1 MGRERIRKVAL
12 VTIWILA
19 VAAAVIFRHVA
30 RLTTNLKLSVWL
42 SDGRTAIYFIT
53 YIVWGILLRR
63 HVVVRT
69 VKRWLSAIV
78 FLMLF
83 WMIVRTVK
91 FRLPNTSVWGRY
103 LWYSYYLPM
112 IFIPLFCLYTSLHIR
127 KSEDYRLPL
136 WSVFAAGVSTALFVL
151 VMTNDVHQAVFSFGE
166 ETFWSDD
173 QYHYSW
179 GYYIVMIWVAVCMCM
194 TLLFMM
200 RGAKVPHSK
209 KRKLLPF
216 VPILLIG
223 IYAISYIAKI
233 QALRLIAGDMTS
245 VICQLVMISITCCM
259 WSGLIPV
266 NTGYEQFFNGSTL
279 NAQIR
284 RNDASILASSHNSS
298 LLSEQMVR
306 QALQTGCCTEKN
318 IRVKAGAI

>member
-1 MGRERIRKVAL
+1 MAL

-63 HVVVRT
+63 HVVVRS

-112 IFIPLFCLYTSLHIR
+112 IFIPLFVCTHRFTLENQRITDCRYGAFLQQGLVLHFLYL
-127 KSEDYRLPL
+127 
-136 WSVFAAGVSTALFVL
+136 
-151 VMTNDVHQAVFSFGE
+151 
-166 ETFWSDD
+166 
-173 QYHYSW
+173 
-179 GYYIVMIWVAVCMCM
+179 
-194 TLLFMM
+194 
-200 RGAKVPHSK
+200 
-209 KRKLLPF
+209 
-216 VPILLIG
+216 
-223 IYAISYIAKI
+223 
-233 QALRLIAGDMTS
+233 
-245 VICQLVMISITCCM
+245 
-259 WSGLIPV
+259 
-266 NTGYEQFFNGSTL
+266 
-279 NAQIR
+279 
-284 RNDASILASSHNSS
+284 
-298 LLSEQMVR
+298 
-306 QALQTGCCTEKN
+306 
-318 IRVKAGAI
+318 

>member
-12 VTIWILA
+12 VTIWILE

-63 HVVVRT
+63 HVVVRS

-91 FRLPNTSVWGRY
+91 FRLPNTSVLGRY
-103 LWYSYYLPM
+103 LWYSYYL
-112 IFIPLFCLYTSLHIR
+112 
-127 KSEDYRLPL
+127 
-136 WSVFAAGVSTALFVL
+136 
-151 VMTNDVHQAVFSFGE
+151 
-166 ETFWSDD
+166 
-173 QYHYSW
+173 
-179 GYYIVMIWVAVCMCM
+179 
-194 TLLFMM
+194 
-200 RGAKVPHSK
+200 
-209 KRKLLPF
+209 
-216 VPILLIG
+216 
-223 IYAISYIAKI
+223 
-233 QALRLIAGDMTS
+233 TS

-284 RNDASILASSHNSS
+284 RNDASILVSSHNSS

-306 QALQTGCCTEKN
+306 QAMQTGCCIEKMSAS
-318 IRVKAGAI
+318 RQGQ

>member
-1 MGRERIRKVAL
+1 MAL

-136 WSVFAAGVSTALFVL
+136 WSVFAAGISTALFVL

-166 ETFWSDD
+166 ETFW
-173 QYHYSW
+173 
-179 GYYIVMIWVAVCMCM
+179 
-194 TLLFMM
+194 
-200 RGAKVPHSK
+200 
-209 KRKLLPF
+209 
-216 VPILLIG
+216 
-223 IYAISYIAKI
+223 
-233 QALRLIAGDMTS
+233 
-245 VICQLVMISITCCM
+245 
-259 WSGLIPV
+259 
-266 NTGYEQFFNGSTL
+266 
-279 NAQIR
+279 
-284 RNDASILASSHNSS
+284 
-298 LLSEQMVR
+298 
-306 QALQTGCCTEKN
+306 
-318 IRVKAGAI
+318 

>member
-63 HVVVRT
+63 HVVVRS

-91 FRLPNTSVWGRY
+91 FRLPNTSVLGRY
-103 LWYSYYLPM
+103 LWYSYYL
-112 IFIPLFCLYTSLHIR
+112 
-127 KSEDYRLPL
+127 
-136 WSVFAAGVSTALFVL
+136 
-151 VMTNDVHQAVFSFGE
+151 
-166 ETFWSDD
+166 
-173 QYHYSW
+173 
-179 GYYIVMIWVAVCMCM
+179 
-194 TLLFMM
+194 
-200 RGAKVPHSK
+200 
-209 KRKLLPF
+209 
-216 VPILLIG
+216 
-223 IYAISYIAKI
+223 
-233 QALRLIAGDMTS
+233 TS

-284 RNDASILASSHNSS
+284 RNDASILASSHNIS

-306 QALQTGCCTEKN
+306 QAMQTGCCIEKMSAS
-318 IRVKAGAI
+318 RQGQ

>member
-1 MGRERIRKVAL
+1 MAL

-63 HVVVRT
+63 HVVVRS

-78 FLMLF
+78 FLILF

-91 FRLPNTSVWGRY
+91 FRLPNTSVLGRY
-103 LWYSYYLPM
+103 LWYSYYL
-112 IFIPLFCLYTSLHIR
+112 
-127 KSEDYRLPL
+127 
-136 WSVFAAGVSTALFVL
+136 
-151 VMTNDVHQAVFSFGE
+151 
-166 ETFWSDD
+166 
-173 QYHYSW
+173 
-179 GYYIVMIWVAVCMCM
+179 
-194 TLLFMM
+194 
-200 RGAKVPHSK
+200 
-209 KRKLLPF
+209 
-216 VPILLIG
+216 
-223 IYAISYIAKI
+223 
-233 QALRLIAGDMTS
+233 TS

-284 RNDASILASSHNSS
+284 RNDASILASSHNIS

-306 QALQTGCCTEKN
+306 QAMQTGCCIEKMSAS
-318 IRVKAGAI
+318 RQGQ

>member
-63 HVVVRT
+63 HVVVRS

-91 FRLPNTSVWGRY
+91 FRLPNTSVLGRY
-103 LWYSYYLPM
+103 LWYSYYL
-112 IFIPLFCLYTSLHIR
+112 
-127 KSEDYRLPL
+127 
-136 WSVFAAGVSTALFVL
+136 
-151 VMTNDVHQAVFSFGE
+151 
-166 ETFWSDD
+166 
-173 QYHYSW
+173 
-179 GYYIVMIWVAVCMCM
+179 
-194 TLLFMM
+194 
-200 RGAKVPHSK
+200 
-209 KRKLLPF
+209 
-216 VPILLIG
+216 
-223 IYAISYIAKI
+223 
-233 QALRLIAGDMTS
+233 TS

-284 RNDASILASSHNSS
+284 RNDASIRASSHNSS

-306 QALQTGCCTEKN
+306 QAMQTGCCIEKMSAS
-318 IRVKAGAI
+318 RQGQ

>member
-63 HVVVRT
+63 HVVVRS

-78 FLMLF
+78 FPMLF

-91 FRLPNTSVWGRY
+91 FRLPNTSVLGRY
-103 LWYSYYLPM
+103 LWYSYYL
-112 IFIPLFCLYTSLHIR
+112 
-127 KSEDYRLPL
+127 
-136 WSVFAAGVSTALFVL
+136 
-151 VMTNDVHQAVFSFGE
+151 
-166 ETFWSDD
+166 
-173 QYHYSW
+173 
-179 GYYIVMIWVAVCMCM
+179 
-194 TLLFMM
+194 
-200 RGAKVPHSK
+200 
-209 KRKLLPF
+209 
-216 VPILLIG
+216 
-223 IYAISYIAKI
+223 
-233 QALRLIAGDMTS
+233 TS

-306 QALQTGCCTEKN
+306 QAMQTGCCIEKMSAS
-318 IRVKAGAI
+318 RQGQ

>member
-1 MGRERIRKVAL
+1 MVQL
-12 VTIWILA
+12 
-19 VAAAVIFRHVA
+19 
-30 RLTTNLKLSVWL
+30 LS
-42 SDGRTAIYFIT
+42 SNDF
-53 YIVWGILLRR
+53 
-63 HVVVRT
+63 
-69 VKRWLSAIV
+69 
-78 FLMLF
+78 
-83 WMIVRTVK
+83 
-91 FRLPNTSVWGRY
+91 
-103 LWYSYYLPM
+103 YSS
-112 IFIPLFCLYTSLHIR
+112 FCLYTSLHIR

-216 VPILLIG
+216 VPIILIG

-233 QALRLIAGDMTS
+233 QALRINSRRYD
-245 VICQLVMISITCCM
+245 ISNLSACDDFHYVLYVE
-259 WSGLIPV
+259 WSH
-266 NTGYEQFFNGSTL
+266 S
-279 NAQIR
+279 
-284 RNDASILASSHNSS
+284 
-298 LLSEQMVR
+298 
-306 QALQTGCCTEKN
+306 C
-318 IRVKAGAI
+318 